1 MLILSHFSRVLF
13 NFQSAFFIYLNGCG
27 CSRFQ
32 LSIAAEFLDSLPHH
46 VIVNNKRQ
54 SECKFC
60 IYLIQIHYKYYESCH
75 LKPFSLKKCRPIVI
89 TGFIP

>member
-32 LSIAAEFLDSLPHH
+32 LFMTAEFLDSLP
-46 VIVNNKRQ
+46 
-54 SECKFC
+54 
-60 IYLIQIHYKYYESCH
+60 
-75 LKPFSLKKCRPIVI
+75 
-89 TGFIP
+89 